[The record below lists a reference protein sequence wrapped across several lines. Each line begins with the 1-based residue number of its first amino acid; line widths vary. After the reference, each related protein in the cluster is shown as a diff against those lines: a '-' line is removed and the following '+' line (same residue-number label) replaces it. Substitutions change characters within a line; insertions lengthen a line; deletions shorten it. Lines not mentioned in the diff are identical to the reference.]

1 MTARQTGWPHCW
13 LMSDERMGDR
23 LWEAIDRLPIGD
35 GAVVVRHYELPIDER
50 AALAGRIAAICR
62 RRGLM
67 LAIARDAALAR
78 RLDADLLHHPDGR
91 ADDGLAFSRPAHNL
105 AEAESAR
112 AEGAALIFV
121 SPIHATRSHP
131 QVRPL
136 SRDMARKIVRTAGC
150 PAIALGGMD
159 ARNFVRAEKD
169 GFYGW
174 AAIDAWI
181 RT

>member
-1 MTARQTGWPHCW
+1 MTARQTDWPRCW
-13 LMSDERMGDR
+13 LMTDERMGDR

-35 GAVVVRHYELPIDER
+35 GAVVVRHYALPEAER
-50 AALAGRIAAICR
+50 ADLAARIATICT

-67 LAIARDAALAR
+67 LSVGRSLDLARSLGAALV
-78 RLDADLLHHPDGR
+78 HHPKEDPG
-91 ADDGLAFSRPAHNL
+91 DLPFSRPVHDL
-105 AEAESAR
+105 AEAERAR
-112 AEGAALIFV
+112 AEGAHLVFV
-121 SPIHATRSHP
+121 SPIHETRSHP
-131 QVRPL
+131 EARPL
-136 SRDMARKIVRTAGC
+136 TRDMAKKIARAAGC